1 MDTQNGH
8 TTHLL
13 RTFPNGMRYI
23 LLDEETVAKL
33 TIQGNKRGLMYL
45 VSQVKS
51 SDKRIERSFIIAAK
65 LKRGITS
72 PREILK

>member
-1 MDTQNGH
+1 MPEELREVLDTDPEAG
-8 TTHLL
+8 
-13 RTFPNGMRYI
+13 RVF
-23 LLDEETVAKL
+23 DSL
-33 TIQGNKRGLMYL
+33 TEGNKRGLMYL